1 VEIKRNPDMT
11 NYIPAEEVRRRVK
24 AKSTKFATVTFIK
37 KDGTVRTKN
46 GLFKPLSHIKGTGRK
61 TPEGY
66 VAIYSP
72 NEEKWGMFR
81 EDAVVDFK

>member
-1 VEIKRNPDMT
+1 MTPT

-24 AKSTKFATVTFIK
+24 AKGTRFATVSFVK

-72 NEEKWGMFR
+72 SEERWGMFR
-81 EDAVVDFK
+81 VDSVVDFR